1 MTHRRE
7 AAAAAIGLGMVL
19 WGVGPGRAADVDPG
33 VLEAEAQRI
42 AVMDRVKDTVLA
54 VFPPTGRG
62 GGSGVVISP
71 DGYAL
76 TNFHVV
82 KPCGH
87 AMKCGMADGR
97 IYDAVVVGV
106 DPTGDIA
113 LIKLFGRDDFPCA
126 ELGDSD
132 QVAAGDWC
140 FAMGNP
146 FLLATDLQPTV
157 TYGIVSGVHR
167 YQYPAGSI
175 LEYADCIQTD
185 ASINPGNSGGPLF
198 DAEGRLIGI
207 NGRGSFEKRGRV
219 NVGVAYAVSINQIK
233 NFLGYLHSGRIVDH
247 ATLGATVHT
256 TEDGRVVVDQVLE
269 TSDAWRRGLRYG
281 DEIIRFGGRPITT
294 ANAFKNVLG
303 IYPKGWRIPLSFRH
317 EGQRYDVLVRLAG
330 VHTPDELLRKAS
342 GRPGRVPMPIPVPEP
357 QPDQPQPNNPQP
369 DQPQPGEPT
378 PEKTPEKPESDQA
391 EPDYSPSGKPESDQ
405 PAESPSEQPDDSP
418 SGKPNSEQPK
428 SEQPQP
434 DEPESEQPQ
443 PDEPPVDQPRPAP
456 QPGRVPVPPGPGRPH
471 PIRPLQIGR
480 PEAPV
485 PEIVRKH
492 YEEKRGYA
500 NYYFNVL
507 HRDRV
512 WKAWMGRAHLDEC
525 GGAWGFGGRL
535 PSGSEFEFELADQGV
550 LLTLPSVQ
558 WKWAPAEELAASLD
572 PPQSGGLLLAV
583 YLWRRLVLDGPDG
596 FGEVYYLGTTPL
608 PEHDGL
614 VDVLVAVD
622 RGVECRLYF
631 DPQQGDLLALEMFP
645 ADDVDPCELYFHD
658 YREVEGRFLPGRL
671 EAHTGGE
678 LFAQFNIE
686 RWSLQTSDS
695 APAGPQAGQSDPAGA
710 HAQ

>member
-1 MTHRRE
+1 MTHRME
-7 AAAAAIGLGMVL
+7 VVPAAVALAVTLLTVSPISG
-19 WGVGPGRAADVDPG
+19 ADVDSA

-42 AVMDRVKDTVLA
+42 AVMERVKDTVLA

-62 GGSGVVISP
+62 GGSGVVITP

-87 AMKCGMADGR
+87 AMKCGMADGKV
-97 IYDAVVVGV
+97 YDAVIVGV

-113 LIKLFGRDDFPCA
+113 LIKLFGRNDFPCA

-132 QVAAGDWC
+132 QVCAGDWC

-146 FLLATDLQPTV
+146 FMLATDLQPTV

-198 DAEGRLIGI
+198 DAQGRLIGI

-294 ANAFKNVLG
+294 ANAFKNALG
-303 IYPKGWRIPLSFRH
+303 IYPKGWRVPLSFRQD
-317 EGQRYDVLVRLAG
+317 GQRYDVLVRLAG
-330 VHTPDELLRKAS
+330 VHSPDELLRKAAGRS
-342 GRPGRVPMPIPVPEP
+342 GRIPMPIPVPEP
-357 QPDQPQPNNPQP
+357 EPGPPQP
-369 DQPQPGEPT
+369 DGPQPDD
-378 PEKTPEKPESDQA
+378 PESD
-391 EPDYSPSGKPESDQ
+391 EPRSDQPESEEPGSRAPPSEQPSSEEPESDTPPESDQ
-405 PAESPSEQPDDSP
+405 PEADPPPPDESKSDEPGPEQP
-418 SGKPNSEQPK
+418 
-428 SEQPQP
+428 
-434 DEPESEQPQ
+434 
-443 PDEPPVDQPRPAP
+443 PAP
-456 QPGRVPVPPGPGRPH
+456 ERERVPVPAPPGPHRPH
-471 PIRPLQIGR
+471 PIRPLQIGPR
-480 PEAPV
+480 PVPV
-485 PEIVRKH
+485 PEIVQKH

-500 NYYFNVL
+500 NYYFNLL
-507 HRDRV
+507 HRERV
-512 WKAWMGRAHLDEC
+512 WKAWMSRAHLDEC
-525 GGAWGFGGRL
+525 GGPWTLAGRL
-535 PSGSEFEFELADQGV
+535 PSGSEFECELTDQGV
-550 LLTLPSVQ
+550 LLTLPTIQ
-558 WKWAPAEELAASLD
+558 WKWMPTEELTASLD
-572 PPQSGGLLLAV
+572 PPQSGGLLLALH
-583 YLWRRLVLDGPDG
+583 LWRRLVLEGPDG
-596 FGEVYYLGTTPL
+596 FGEVYYLGTAPL
-608 PEHDGL
+608 PEREGL

-622 RGVECRLYF
+622 RGVECRLYL
-631 DPQQGDLLALEMFP
+631 DPEQGDLLALEVFP
-645 ADDVDPCELYFHD
+645 ADDADPCELYFHD
-658 YREVEGRFLPGRL
+658 YRGVQGRFLPGRMDV
-671 EAHTGGE
+671 HHGGE
-678 LFAQFNIE
+678 VFAQFNLE
-686 RWSLQTSDS
+686 RWIVQSTDS
-695 APAGPQAGQSDPAGA
+695 TPPASQPEEPEAAGA
-710 HAQ
+710 EAQ